1 MQYTGAAVV
10 LDVRR
15 ELTQDR
21 RNAIVHH
28 LDAQAG
34 VRQAQFSPHVGR
46 LMIVSYDPEVINS
59 QTIRSRVDEHL
70 ITDGPATC
78 LIDM

>member
-15 ELTQDR
+15 ELPHSKK
-21 RNAIVHH
+21 AEIVEH
-28 LDAQAG
+28 LGAQEG
-34 VRQAQFSPHVGR
+34 IRQADFSPYVDR
-46 LMIVSYDPEVINS
+46 LMIVSYDPAVINS
-59 QTIRSRVDEHL
+59 QTIRSRVNERLD
-70 ITDGPATC
+70 TDGPATC